1 MPNANSITGILP
13 FVSEICIWDFVNE
26 SFPQIPKQPT
36 VRVWKEKPF
45 FFLLLSRL
53 FLSRCSRWSEVAPSH
68 DPPFFLSQNWMNGR
82 CWIIKAMLIFCHG
95 FSCTQFLYLMSLSG
109 RPRDT
114 SRATPTIDTDTFCI
128 YSHFLELFLSA
139 ALAINPHW
147 PRVWCSINTTTHAQT
162 RARVAG
168 SIGSCV
174 QTSFLFIINARK
186 ASKYEIRVC
195 FDRVFALGLY

>member
-1 MPNANSITGILP
+1 MKASPKYQNSRQCECGRKNL
-13 FVSEICIWDFVNE
+13 
-26 SFPQIPKQPT
+26 
-36 VRVWKEKPF
+36 F
-45 FFLLLSRL
+45 FFYYCRGC
-53 FLSRCSRWSEVAPSH
+53 FWVGAADEVKSH
-68 DPPFFLSQNWMNGR
+68 LHMTPPFFLSQNWMNGR

-109 RPRDT
+109 RRRDT

-139 ALAINPHW
+139 ALAINPRW